1 MTPLVR
7 PYCLIQDRTN
17 MNFPKKVLLID
28 DDEDEYD
35 IFTAALNACCKGV
48 VELIYERNAR
58 SALQRM
64 AKDDANA
71 IAEMV
76 FLDWRMPLI
85 SGKDV
90 LTSIRQLPGYTR
102 IPIVIFTGLLDPV
115 HLKEAKELGATFLM
129 EKPFD
134 LADLGQKLDYL
145 FSLDWRQITHTG
157 RQI

>member
-1 MTPLVR
+1 
-7 PYCLIQDRTN
+7 

-48 VELIYERNAR
+48 VELIYEKNAK
-58 SALQRM
+58 SALLRM
-64 AKDDANA
+64 ANDDADA
-71 IAEMV
+71 RAEMV
-76 FLDWRMPLI
+76 FLDWRMPLM
-85 SGKDV
+85 SGRDV
-90 LTSIRQLPGYTR
+90 LTGIRQLPYYTL

-134 LADLGQKLDYL
+134 LADLGQKLEYL
-145 FSLDWRQITHTG
+145 FSLDWKQVKHTG
-157 RQI
+157 QQI